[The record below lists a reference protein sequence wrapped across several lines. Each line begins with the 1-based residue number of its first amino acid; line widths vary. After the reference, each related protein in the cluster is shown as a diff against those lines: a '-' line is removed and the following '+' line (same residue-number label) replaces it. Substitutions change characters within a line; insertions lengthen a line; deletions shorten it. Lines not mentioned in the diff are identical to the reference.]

1 MTTEKNNANETP
13 KTKTPPA
20 WEIFIVGDDGE
31 ILKREYT
38 NKATGKTGTAWDK
51 RGALWTGETKGG
63 KATLAG
69 TLRLSDGQE
78 IRLRLFAPRPT
89 KAKKEGK

>member
-1 MTTEKNNANETP
+1 MTTEKSNANETP

-31 ILKREYT
+31 ILKRQYT
-38 NKATGKTGTAWDK
+38 NKTTGKTGDAWDK

-63 KATLAG
+63 KSTLSG

-78 IRLRLFAPRPT
+78 IRLRLFAPRPKT
-89 KAKKEGK
+89 EKEGK